1 MEPFAPIL
9 LLLVV
14 WICVGLP
21 LSLAKKQAGR
31 NGTARPGQQA
41 RPPQAPASEA
51 PKPAVSERLSPLTST
66 LTEPDHDDSV
76 FTGSLGPVSTEGF
89 DPCHDD
95 QLHGLEPV
103 CQPGREFSPVP
114 QETSGLPLGWTP
126 NDVVKGIVMSEI
138 LNRKKR

>member
-9 LLLVV
+9 LLLFI
-14 WICVGLP
+14 WIFIGLP
-21 LSLAKKQAGR
+21 MSLARKKAGQS
-31 NGTARPGQQA
+31 GTSRPAQQA
-41 RPPQAPASEA
+41 RPAQTPTPEV
-51 PKPAVSERLSPLTST
+51 PKPAPQGWPVPLASM

-126 NDVVKGIVMSEI
+126 NDMVKGIVMSEI

>member
-9 LLLVV
+9 LLLFI
-14 WICVGLP
+14 WIFIGLP
-21 LSLAKKQAGR
+21 MSLARKKACQS
-31 NGTARPGQQA
+31 GTSRPAQQA
-41 RPPQAPASEA
+41 RPAKTPAPEV
-51 PKPAVSERLSPLTST
+51 PKPASQGWPAPLTTT

-95 QLHGLEPV
+95 QLHSLEPV
-103 CQPGREFSPVP
+103 CQPGRESSPAP
-114 QETSGLPLGWTP
+114 HQTSGLPLGWTP
-126 NDVVKGIVMSEI
+126 NEVVKGIVMSEI